1 MLVKGSLRPNIAVRI
16 GERLRLLL
24 INATTAETFW
34 VDSTLVG
41 EEIERIAFVA
51 GNPGK
56 WLIESRAICAAKR
69 RPAAGLGYR
78 PAASCAN
85 SRW

>member
-1 MLVKGSLRPNIAVRI
+1 MRVKGSLRPSIAVRI

-34 VDSTLVG
+34 VDSMLVG
-41 EEIERIAFVA
+41 EEIERIAFIA
-51 GNPGK
+51 DNPRK

-69 RPAAGLGYR
+69 RPAPGLRYR
-78 PAASCAN
+78 PAVNCAN